1 MLHRGSLARV
11 WSSCVRGAGTAAPF
25 ALSCAFAL
33 ASCKKEEK
41 ELAPEASALAAP
53 APAAPSAATFVVDGP
68 SSKVSFQMDAELEK
82 IAGRAPGSAE
92 GEIFVDPKDLT
103 KTTGL
108 IKVDLLKLSIYQTK
122 RESAD
127 AEFGSEQKNEKQNG
141 HMQTWFQISPDAPAD
156 VREQNRFAEFKLKK
170 VQAVSAADLT
180 TLSGPERRVTADV
193 LGDFRLHG
201 RVSEQKLSVEATFQ
215 FTGDKPTSLVLKT
228 TQPFGVSLE
237 AHDVRPR
244 QAFDQLADATLETLG
259 KKVSKV
265 PQISFEVT
273 AKPK

>member
-1 MLHRGSLARV
+1 MKRRGILARV
-11 WSSCVRGAGTAAPF
+11 RSTYARGAWTAALC
-25 ALSCAFAL
+25 ALGGAVAL
-33 ASCKKEEK
+33 AGCKKEEK

-53 APAAPSAATFVVDGP
+53 APAAPSAATFVVDSV

-127 AEFGSEQKNEKQNG
+127 GEFGTEQKNETQNS

-170 VQAVSAADLT
+170 VQTVSTADIT
-180 TLSGPERRVTADV
+180 TLSGPERRVTAEV

-201 RVSEQKLSVEATFQ
+201 RVSEQKVSVEVTFQ
-215 FTGDKPTSLVLKT
+215 FTGDKPTGLVLKT
-228 TQPFGVSLE
+228 TQPFGVSLD

-244 QAFDQLADATLETLG
+244 KAFDQLADATLETLG
-259 KKVSKV
+259 KKVNKV